1 METLHFQ
8 WLGLNLTKEL
18 GQKKNKSVELRFFQA
33 RIDLVPRAIHSF
45 TVKQLLEH
53 FNLKFSCYH
62 KLLRKSW
69 HHKFVF

>member
-1 METLHFQ
+1 METRHFQ

-18 GQKKNKSVELRFFQA
+18 GQQKNKSVELKFFQA

-53 FNLKFSCYH
+53 FHLKFFCYH
-62 KLLRKSW
+62 
-69 HHKFVF
+69 